1 MPTTLADPLLE
12 GLSEEQKRAI
22 QHMIDEQVKERMER
36 FKEEESKK
44 TTNSNAPANKL
55 PGAKTTTATNPAITP
70 AQNKAKTTDI
80 KNATVGKPTT

>member
-12 GLSEEQKRAI
+12 SLSEEQKRAI

-44 TTNSNAPANKL
+44 TTNSNAPASKL
-55 PGAKTTTATNPAITP
+55 PGAKSTATPAITP
-70 AQNKAKTTDI
+70 AQNKAKTGDI
-80 KNATVGKPTT
+80 KSATVGKTAT